1 MADQFHVGEPHSLFP
16 KRAVNSNLGGQGIHY
31 DCSSGGSSGENVES
45 RNSST
50 PVCLV
55 PALLLHPVL
64 SLTFPAQEFW
74 VQCISV
80 YLLQKITHGGQ
91 LILACVGPNL
101 SISCA
106 QVLIAILY
114 LCVLL
119 FNVVKHYLNIVYQI

>member
-1 MADQFHVGEPHSLFP
+1 MADQFHVGGPRSLFP
-16 KRAVNSNLGGQGIHY
+16 KRVINSNLGGQGIHY
-31 DCSSGGSSGENVES
+31 DCSSSGGENVES

-80 YLLQKITHGGQ
+80 YLLQKKHSWMSADLSLCRAKSLHFLCSTFSSYFVFVCVIIQCGQ
-91 LILACVGPNL
+91 TL
-101 SISCA
+101 S
-106 QVLIAILY
+106 
-114 LCVLL
+114 
-119 FNVVKHYLNIVYQI
+119 

>member
-1 MADQFHVGEPHSLFP
+1 MGKYHGADRMADQYHQARPRCLFP
-16 KRAVNSNLGGQGIHY
+16 KRVINSNLGGQGIHY
-31 DCSSGGSSGENVES
+31 DCSSGENVES

-80 YLLQKITHGGQ
+80 YLLQKTFMEF
-91 LILACVGPNL
+91 
-101 SISCA
+101 S
-106 QVLIAILY
+106 
-114 LCVLL
+114 
-119 FNVVKHYLNIVYQI
+119 